1 MSFDFTTD
9 PVADAMGLIVLQ
21 SDETIE
27 QDFRRILGADPL
39 LYVSRVP
46 CATQVSRDTLQ
57 EMAQTLPAAAALF
70 AQPTQFSVVGYGCT
84 SGTAQIGADQ
94 IARLVREG
102 CTTPEVTQP
111 VSGLIAACAALGVK
125 RLGFLSPYIAEV
137 SAHLVSVLEANGI
150 ACPVFGSFDEACE
163 TVVAHISPQS
173 TYEAALSLAA
183 QGGIDALFLSC
194 TNLRTLDVIERL
206 EAETGLPVLSSN
218 QVLAWHM
225 AQLAGIKLPSTSFGR
240 LMKTARA

>member
-9 PVADAMGLIVLQ
+9 PAVPAMGLIVLQ

-27 QDFRRILGADPL
+27 QDFRRIFGAGPL
-39 LYVSRVP
+39 IYVTRVP
-46 CATQVSRDTLQ
+46 TATQVTRDTLQ
-57 EMAQTLPAAAALF
+57 QMAETLPAAASLF
-70 AQPTQFSVVGYGCT
+70 AEPTQFSVVGYGCT
-84 SGTAQIGADQ
+84 SGTAQIGADN

-111 VSGLIAACAALGVK
+111 VSGLLAACAALNIK
-125 RLGFLSPYIAEV
+125 RLGFLSPYVEDV
-137 SAHLVSVLEANGI
+137 SAHLVNVLEANGV

-163 TVVAHISPQS
+163 TVVAHISLQS
-173 TYEAALSLAA
+173 TYDAAVTLAA
-183 QGGIDALFLSC
+183 KGGIDALFLSC
-194 TNLRTLDVIERL
+194 TNLRTLDIIEKL

-225 AQLAGIKLPSTSFGR
+225 AQLSDKDLTDLPFGT
-240 LMKTARA
+240 LFKQG